1 MAAETI
7 PDPVPTRA
15 EKSDSSGDAHHA
27 WNVDARGET
36 ELQRLDRN
44 FGEILQELRVAQTG
58 VQILFAFLLT
68 LAFTQRFTALNL
80 FQRDL
85 YIVTL
90 LLTAAATGLLIAPVG
105 YHRITF
111 RQRMRPELVTA
122 ANRLALGGLVFMM
135 LALISSILFI
145 TDVVLGDTA
154 AIVITVFS
162 ALWLF
167 GFWFLVPIARLWQRR
182 GVGPALD
189 SDSDTKSEG
198 EHR

>member
-7 PDPVPTRA
+7 PESVP
-15 EKSDSSGDAHHA
+15 EKSAIPNHE
-27 WNVDARGET
+27 WNADERGET

-68 LAFTQRFTALNL
+68 LAFTPRFVDLNT

-122 ANRLALGGLVFMM
+122 ANRLALGGLTFMM
-135 LALISSILFI
+135 LALVSSILFI
-145 TDVVLGDTA
+145 TDVVLGWVPA
-154 AIVITVFS
+154 LIITVFS
-162 ALWLF
+162 AIWLC
-167 GFWFLVPIARLWQRR
+167 GFWFLVPIARVWQRR
-182 GVGPALD
+182 GTGPDLD
-189 SDSDTKSEG
+189 AANRDPDPEK
-198 EHR
+198 